1 MKPFS
6 LPELLA
12 RVAAMLRRH
21 TPPDDAHPDPDTWHF
36 GSITVD
42 RATHDVVRGAERV
55 VLRPKEFEL
64 LVALLRRDGRVA
76 TRAELL
82 DEVWQYEADVMS
94 RTVDVHILELRR
106 KLEDDPANPV
116 FIRTVRKTG
125 YRLTTAP

>member
-1 MKPFS
+1 M
-6 LPELLA
+6 
-12 RVAAMLRRH
+12 
-21 TPPDDAHPDPDTWHF
+21 
-36 GSITVD
+36 
-42 RATHDVVRGAERV
+42 
-55 VLRPKEFEL
+55 
-64 LVALLRRDGRVA
+64 GRVA

-125 YRLTTAP
+125 YRLTTER